1 MTFSVSRRALKLG
14 ITATALVATSAAL
27 AGCSTHASGDL
38 GRLQAV
44 LATCPT
50 DQQLNVYDA
59 VDGTGTTRDDQ
70 IAREYLK
77 YLEAD
82 VEKAAVCGG
91 HVSIVA
97 FGTNSV
103 TAPIYEADLSVP
115 GSTDIARL
123 RRVPDVVAETMKEVA
138 GNYQSAIELLPQG
151 GTDVTGL
158 LRLLGEARDL
168 RPDLQLQ
175 ATILTDGLTNQ
186 GVVINHELSDA
197 EATSLADSVS
207 VPDLSGATVSV
218 VGIGRVAGDPLSS
231 GFIEGLKAF
240 YTRLCGNANADKC
253 LVVTDGR

>member
-1 MTFSVSRRALKLG
+1 MTFSVSRRALQLG
-14 ITATALVATSAAL
+14 TIATALVAASVTLS
-27 AGCSTHASGDL
+27 GCSTHASGDL

-44 LATCPT
+44 LATCPVS
-50 DQQLNVYDA
+50 QQLNVYDA
-59 VDGTGTTRDDQ
+59 VDGSGTTQSDD

-123 RRVPDVVAETMKEVA
+123 RRVPDAVESVMKDVA
-138 GNYQSAIELLPQG
+138 GNYQSAIELLPEG

-158 LRLLGEARDL
+158 VRLLGEARDL

-175 ATILTDGLTNQ
+175 ASILTDGLTNQ
-186 GVVINHELSDA
+186 GVVIDHELSA
-197 EATSLADSVS
+197 EAATSLADSVS
-207 VPDLSGATVSV
+207 VPDLSGSTVSV

-240 YTRLCGNANADKC
+240 YTRLCTNTNADKC